1 MKHRLAI
8 IGLAAGLAGGGAA
21 GVVLGSPGVSGA
33 ATTDTTAAAATTD
46 TTAAAATTAPTA
58 AAATTAPTTPIDT
71 SNHDPVHEAAE
82 TAQQAAD
89 EASGKFQG
97 GGGGK
102 SNTDPAHEAAES
114 PARAAAEAAHDA
126 TITTPTT
133 TGG

>member
-33 ATTDTTAAAATTD
+33 ATTDTTAAVATTD
-46 TTAAAATTAPTA
+46 TTA